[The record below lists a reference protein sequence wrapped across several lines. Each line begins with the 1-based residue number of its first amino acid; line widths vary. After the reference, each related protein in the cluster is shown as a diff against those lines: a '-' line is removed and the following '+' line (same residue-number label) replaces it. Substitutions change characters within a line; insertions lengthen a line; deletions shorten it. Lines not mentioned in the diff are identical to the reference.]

1 MLKQRNI
8 LYNLLASLNNDLIF
22 EEKTPM
28 CSRGGFFFVVVTIL
42 FISTTVKA
50 QKKFERQVRRLETAA
65 DQMYE
70 SKLYSEALDMY
81 LVLDS
86 ISPDNPEYPFRI
98 GVIYYHSIDKAKSLN
113 YFLDA
118 IRNGKSDPN
127 LDFYLARAYHFNLMF
142 DSAVYYYEKSLDIPD
157 SVKTVDKNQ
166 KIETDKYIR
175 DCELAEHYI
184 RNPLLTPIVNVGM
197 PVNSIYPEYVPLVS
211 ANEDLIIFTSRR
223 PNTTGGNMDQGGI
236 YLEDIYISKKQRD
249 GSWSDPTNDLIFNTP
264 EHDACVGLN
273 PDGTILFI
281 YRSDNGG
288 DLYISELIDQ
298 EWSEPIP
305 IQGINTSNWES
316 SACLT
321 EDGQYLYFTSDKP
334 GGYGG
339 ADIYKARKLENGKFG
354 EIQNLGP
361 EINTAFD
368 EDAPQIHS
376 DNKTLFF
383 SSKGR
388 NGLGG
393 FDVYSSVYSA
403 ENDSWEKPR
412 NIGYP
417 INTPDDDIYFTLLAN
432 GTKGFFTSYRND
444 SYGEKDI
451 YMISRPEAGPTKFL
465 MKFNLY
471 DPYNDQPIQAAIT
484 IENISTGE
492 KVELI
497 AENAT
502 NGKYNLALDFETDY
516 RMGIRATGY
525 KFKEKEI
532 YLNYRADIFEY
543 VMNIVPESDEVIT
556 LIDSIA
562 YVTAV
567 ENYKVQYRI
576 QNGDSFVKVKIIP
589 RGEDEQ
595 EQVIVSGNIT
605 PKEEVKITPVNPII
619 DKDNTVAKK
628 EDESSIIV
636 DPNDNIDRG
645 QNINDRLATSLKGNP
660 QDINIKEIMKRKE
673 GVILL
678 SRLDN
683 DQKVVIP
690 TINFAFDS
698 YEIRGKDFT
707 YLNDL
712 AGFLS
717 DSKELIMILFGH
729 TDIIGAYSYN
739 KQLSGMRSNMVRYYL
754 MQKGADKNRMVSRGE
769 GSDFPIWSNESILG
783 RQLNRRVNFYFIDV
797 NDAKYKNHPYSS
809 FLSDNNIPI
818 LPKSNYTSNIVVWE
832 KLPVS
837 AHFAVNH
844 VNPITSYS
852 SNKLELLTEFVKK
865 YPMKLVIAGFED
877 KDQENP
883 ALNLS
888 KRRAEAIFQYLI
900 KRGISKEKLV
910 ILDKSDFSSIYD
922 VEGMMPRIERR
933 RVQFFLIRE

>member
-1 MLKQRNI
+1 M
-8 LYNLLASLNNDLIF
+8 S
-22 EEKTPM
+22 
-28 CSRGGFFFVVVTIL
+28 SRGGFFFVVVTIL
-42 FISTTVKA
+42 FISTFVKA

-86 ISPDNPEYPFRI
+86 VSPNNSEYPFRI

-113 YFLDA
+113 YFLSA
-118 IRNGKSDPN
+118 IKNGKSDPN
-127 LDFYLARAYHFNLMF
+127 LDFYLARAYHFNLEF
-142 DSAVYYYEKSLDIPD
+142 DSAVYYYGKSLDAPD
-157 SVKTVDKNQ
+157 TVKRVDENQ
-166 KIETDKYIR
+166 KIETKKYIR

-184 RNPLLTPIVNVGM
+184 RNPLLTPIVNIGM
-197 PVNSIYPEYVPLVS
+197 PVNSPYPEYVPLVN
-211 ANEDLIIFTSRR
+211 AKEDLIIFTSRR
-223 PNTTGGNMDQGGI
+223 PNTTGGNMDQGGM
-236 YLEDIYISKKQRD
+236 YLEDIYISTKLRN
-249 GSWSDPTNDLIFNTP
+249 GSWSEPTNDLKINTP

-273 PDGTILFI
+273 PEGTVLFV

-288 DLYISELIDQ
+288 DLFISELVNQ
-298 EWSEPIP
+298 EWSEPVP

-321 EDGQYLYFTSDKP
+321 ADGQYLYFTSDKP

-393 FDVYSSVYSA
+393 FDVYSSVYDEES
-403 ENDSWEKPR
+403 NRWEKPR

-451 YMISRPEAGPTKFL
+451 YMISRPDAAPTKFL

-471 DPYNDQPIQAAIT
+471 DPYNDTPIKAKIT
-484 IENISTGE
+484 IQNAKTGE
-492 KVELI
+492 VVELI
-497 AENAT
+497 NDDASS
-502 NGKYNLALDFETDY
+502 GKYNLALDFETDY
-516 RMGIRATGY
+516 RMGINATGY
-525 KFKEKEI
+525 KFKEKKFYI
-532 YLNYRADIFEY
+532 GYRADIFEY

-556 LIDSIA
+556 LVDSIA

-567 ENYKVQYRI
+567 ENYKIQYRM
-576 QNGDSFVKVKIIP
+576 QNGDSFVHVKSISRNDKVQDQI
-589 RGEDEQ
+589 DESI
-595 EQVIVSGNIT
+595 VIESKGK
-605 PKEEVKITPVNPII
+605 PKDTQLKPSDTGRTAIQ
-619 DKDNTVAKK
+619 KK
-628 EDESSIIV
+628 EDDKAYVGPSYKVEVGTDIK
-636 DPNDNIDRG
+636 G
-645 QNINDRLATSLKGNP
+645 RLVTSLKGNL
-660 QDINIKEIMKRKE
+660 QDIDIKEMMKREE

-683 DQKVVIP
+683 DRKVVVP

-698 YEIRGKDFT
+698 YEIRNKDFSP
-707 YLNDL
+707 LNDL

-717 DSKELIMILFGH
+717 ESTELVMILFGH
-729 TDIIGAYSYN
+729 TDIIGAYTYN
-739 KQLSGMRSNMVRYYL
+739 KQLSRMRSNMVRYYL
-754 MQKGADKNRMVSRGE
+754 MQKGADKDRMISRGE
-769 GSDFPIWSNESILG
+769 GSDFPIWNNESILG
-783 RQLNRRVNFYFIDV
+783 RQLNRRVNFYFVDV
-797 NDAKYKNHPYSS
+797 NDEKYKNHPYTS
-809 FLSDNNIPI
+809 FLSDNKIP
-818 LPKSNYTSNIVVWE
+818 LRPKSNYTSNVVVWE

-844 VNPITSYS
+844 VNPITGYS
-852 SNKLELLTEFVKK
+852 SEKVDLLAEFVKK

-877 KDQENP
+877 IDQENP
-883 ALNLS
+883 TLNLS
-888 KRRAEAIFQYLI
+888 KRRAEVIFQYMVKL
-900 KRGISKEKLV
+900 GVNKEKLI
-910 ILDKSDFSSIYD
+910 ILDKKDFSEIYD
-922 VEGMMPRIERR
+922 VKGMMPRIERR
-933 RVQFFLIRE
+933 RVQFFLVRE